1 MITNLTM
8 FVPRPA
14 QNYLESDYRAIFEL
28 ILISQMST
36 IAASELIIVIVIGP
50 FTGEDCSFFVN
61 VQWCFIEN

>member
-1 MITNLTM
+1 MTNLSM

-14 QNYLESDYRAIFEL
+14 QNYRESDYRAVFEP
-28 ILISQMST
+28 ILTSQIST

-61 VQWCFIEN
+61 EQWCFI

>member
-1 MITNLTM
+1 MTNLSM

-14 QNYLESDYRAIFEL
+14 ENYLESDYRAVFEP
-28 ILISQMST
+28 ILTSQIST

-61 VQWCFIEN
+61 EQWCFI